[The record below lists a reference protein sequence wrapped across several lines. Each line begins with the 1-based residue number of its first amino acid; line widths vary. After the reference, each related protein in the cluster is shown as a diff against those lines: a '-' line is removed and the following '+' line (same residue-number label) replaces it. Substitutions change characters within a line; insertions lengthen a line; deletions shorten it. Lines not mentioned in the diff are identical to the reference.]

1 MGALDHEVMAML
13 VDATEATLKAMNVK
27 DLTPAE

>member
-1 MGALDHEVMAML
+1 MAML

>member
-1 MGALDHEVMAML
+1 MGALDHEVMEML
-13 VDATEATLKAMNVK
+13 VDATEATLKAMNIK